1 MKKLYIYLFFV
12 GFTLWGCDSVTDLQP
27 QQNIDEAIPRATI
40 NAIRTNYPE
49 ATKVRFTTIE
59 KNKIFQSDFDVKVER
74 MSAIVNNMG
83 VISERYKQTGEV
95 GLPEVVKNYITTNY
109 VGATYVDVC
118 QQMSKTGQIE
128 GYKVRIKST
137 DSKELTLIF
146 DATGTLTLA
155 IADER
160 GGKPNE
166 MKPQKIYFIDKS
178 ELPQVITN
186 FLVTTHGSDFKCI
199 KAAVVLIETNKNYSI
214 AISKDFTTY
223 DYLFDE
229 NGNILKSASF
239 GVNAPTDRIEDK
251 PLSINDLTQKIK
263 DYLNKEFED
272 EWQFERG
279 LVFSQNGVIQAYN
292 ILIIYEKK
300 RYSVQFDG
308 EGKFIKKEQIEGMFE
323 GKLEIKNIQPKDLP
337 NTIISY
343 LTSKHSSFKYINTSI
358 ITEKN
363 RKIYWVAILSNNIT
377 FDYTFDDKGT
387 LLNVKEITIKFPDN
401 KIKDKPLE
409 AKDIPNKAKEFL
421 DTNYKGWIFE
431 KGFIAYA
438 ENKILGYM
446 IAIKVGNDYYYIN
459 FDANAN
465 FMSARKG

>member
-27 QQNIDEAIPRATI
+27 QQNIDEAIPKATI

-59 KNKIFQSDFDVKVER
+59 KNKIFQSDFDVRVER

-118 QQMSKTGQIE
+118 QQMSRTGQIE

-166 MKPQKIYFIDKS
+166 MKPQKIYFIDKND
-178 ELPQVITN
+178 LPQVITN
-186 FLVTTHGSDFKCI
+186 FLATTHGSDFKYI

-229 NGNILKSASF
+229 KGNVLKSASF

-300 RYSVQFDG
+300 RYSIQFDG

-337 NTIISY
+337 NAIITY
-343 LTSKHSSFKYINTSI
+343 LTSKHSNFKYINTSI

-363 RKIYWVAILSNNIT
+363 KKIYWVAILSNNIT

-409 AKDIPNKAKEFL
+409 AKDIPNKAKEYL